1 MNDDEN
7 IIPFG
12 ACLNFKMVQDN
23 TLGFYQLDTKQFS
36 ISLISSRQYTWLL
49 GNGEKIQDNAIIII
63 I

>member
-23 TLGFYQLDTKQFS
+23 TLGFLPTTKQFS
-36 ISLISSRQYTWLL
+36 ISLISSRQYTGCLV

>member
-23 TLGFYQLDTKQFS
+23 TLGFLPTKKQFS